1 MNVAIMQPYFFPWI
15 GYFQL
20 IYQSDVFVLYDDAN
34 FIKQGYINR
43 NSILVDGQAQRFTL
57 PVPSASSFRRIGE
70 LTFSVHVEKIARTL
84 EQSYRKAPYF
94 TGVMPLVEK
103 ALWNRDRDITTCCQV
118 AIDGVSGY
126 LGLEQKIV
134 RSSSLTYD
142 RNENAENKVIGICKA
157 LEGDRYVN
165 STGGRHLYSAKAFA
179 EHGITLR
186 FLQANNTAYSQGA
199 HDFVPYL
206 SMIDVLMH
214 CEPELV
220 RQALKNFS
228 YVD

>member
-57 PVPSASSFRRIGE
+57 PVPSASSFERIGE
-70 LTFSVHVEKIARTL
+70 LTFSLQVEKIARTL
-84 EQSYRKAPYF
+84 EQSYRKAPF
-94 TGVMPLVEK
+94 FSDVMPLVEK
-103 ALWNRDRDITTCCQV
+103 ALWNKDRDITACCRV

-126 LGLEQKIV
+126 LGLEQNIV

-157 LEGDRYVN
+157 LEGERYVN
-165 STGGRHLYSAKAFA
+165 STGGRHLYSAKNFA
-179 EHGITLR
+179 QHGITLR
-186 FLQANNTAYSQGA
+186 FLQANNTVYSQGA

-214 CEPELV
+214 CEPEQV

>member
-57 PVPSASSFRRIGE
+57 PVPAASSFKRIGE
-70 LTFSVHVEKIARTL
+70 LTFSLQVEKIARTL
-84 EQSYRKAPYF
+84 EQSYRKAPF
-94 TGVMPLVEK
+94 FPDVMPLVES
-103 ALWNRDRDITTCCQV
+103 ALWNEDRDITACCHV
-118 AIDGVSGY
+118 AINGISRY
-126 LGLEQKIV
+126 LELEQNIV

-157 LEGDRYVN
+157 LDGDRYVN
-165 STGGRHLYSAKAFA
+165 STGGRHLYNAKTFA
-179 EHGITLR
+179 ENGIRLQ
-186 FLQANNTAYSQGA
+186 FLQAKNTAYSQGA
-199 HDFVPYL
+199 HDFVPCL

-214 CEPELV
+214 CEPEQV

>member
-57 PVPSASSFRRIGE
+57 PVPSASSFKRIGE
-70 LTFSVHVEKIARTL
+70 LTFSLQVEKIARTL
-84 EQSYRKAPYF
+84 EQSYRKAPF
-94 TGVMPLVEK
+94 FPDVMPLVES
-103 ALWNRDRDITTCCQV
+103 ALWNEDRDITACCHV
-118 AIDGVSGY
+118 AINGISRY
-126 LGLEQKIV
+126 LGLEQNIV

-157 LEGDRYVN
+157 LDGDRYVN
-165 STGGRHLYSAKAFA
+165 STGGRHLYNAKTFA
-179 EHGITLR
+179 EHGIRLQ
-186 FLQANNTAYSQGA
+186 FLQAKNTAYSQGA
-199 HDFVPYL
+199 HEFVPYL

-214 CEPELV
+214 CEPEQV